1 MLAQISAQ
9 VHNPTQPM
17 KVSARLLVKQAI
29 KYGHDVSIIDTAPN
43 ESYLLAKHP
52 YFRCPAKWRE
62 IVSYKISH
70 RYAVL
75 CRNRI
80 INQQLHPQE

>member
-1 MLAQISAQ
+1 
-9 VHNPTQPM
+9 M
-17 KVSARLLVKQAI
+17 KVSAKILI
-29 KYGHDVSIIDTAPN
+29 KKAVIYGHDVSIIDTSST
-43 ESYLLAKHP
+43 ESYLLAKRP
-52 YFRCPAKWRE
+52 YFPCPAKWRE
-62 IVSYKISH
+62 IVSFRVSH